1 MDDTVIILDQVSQF
15 NQGRWNS
22 LSEYHG
28 GEIQRNNFISLQH
41 TKMRRCNIYSYKIYF
56 LLHLNSVSSKHDRFG
71 PLIFFFWK
79 ISSVCI
85 SRANPNN
92 NFVLFLILHASSFS
106 VWNDVRKTDPP
117 IQIFIFRHTDIY
129 IRWYQ
134 YFQYILR

>member
-1 MDDTVIILDQVSQF
+1 MQVQCDAFILKSYLKIHNAIISF
-15 NQGRWNS
+15 
-22 LSEYHG
+22 Y
-28 GEIQRNNFISLQH
+28 
-41 TKMRRCNIYSYKIYF
+41 CNIQKWGDAIFIVIRYF